1 MPRFYS
7 FTYKNLEIKLRI
19 KQDYAPKQGSLSL
32 LVCTKKPVS
41 EMHNY
46 RLQGMLLDLL
56 SLDNFIIR
64 LNN

>member
-7 FTYKNLEIKLRI
+7 FTYKNAEIKQRM
-19 KQDYAPKQGSLSL
+19 KQDYCPKQGSLSL
-32 LVCTKKPVS
+32 CTKPPLS
-41 EMHNY
+41 EMRRW
-46 RLQGMLLDLL
+46 RLQGMVLDLS